1 MDVWFPRHGHIRLV
15 IFMSRFQHE
24 ELSFPNQYSSSTELK
39 TTYDKYIPSLKRK
52 KGHPLVA
59 ESLRKQHVSCTRTY
73 ACISRRFP
81 EITGE
86 DNLTVFFLLRESE
99 VP

>member
-1 MDVWFPRHGHIRLV
+1 MVPQTWPRLV

-24 ELSFPNQYSSSTELK
+24 ELSFPNQYSRSTELK